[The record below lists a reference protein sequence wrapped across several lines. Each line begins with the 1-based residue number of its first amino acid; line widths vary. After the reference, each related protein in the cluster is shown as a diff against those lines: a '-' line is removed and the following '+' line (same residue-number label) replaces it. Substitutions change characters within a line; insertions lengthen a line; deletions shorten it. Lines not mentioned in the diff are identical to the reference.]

1 MSQSLRSPVFVY
13 GALRSGTTLLH
24 LILDAHPAI
33 HSASEADYLFDHVT
47 PDPSGPGGWR
57 YDTEALATDWIFRD
71 IVKLEVPGGCQGIDL
86 AQRVCAALSARAP
99 GQQLSVNIHRNAP
112 VMAAMFP
119 EAKIIHLLRDPRDV
133 ARSSVGMGWSGNS
146 YYGVDHWIGTETDWD
161 AAGIRP
167 ERVLEVRFETLISD
181 IQGELPRICDFLGVA
196 FDPRMLDYH
205 EQTTYAPPDPSIAGK
220 WREKAAPR
228 EIALIEGRLGTLLE
242 ARGYG
247 SDAAPVQPGTI
258 EALRL
263 VCQHRLNRWRFK
275 LHRYGPGLV
284 FGRRLAKLFRCTA
297 LEARLAAR
305 QDAIRIR
312 NLK

>member
-1 MSQSLRSPVFVY
+1 MSQSLSSPVFVY

-33 HSASEADYLFDHVT
+33 HSASEADYLFDHVR

-57 YDTEALATDWIFRD
+57 YDTEALADDWIFRD
-71 IVKLEVPGGCQGIDL
+71 IVKLEVPEGRQGLDL
-86 AQRVCAALSARAP
+86 AQAVCATLAGRAP

-146 YYGVDHWIGTETDWD
+146 YYGVDHWIGTESDWD
-161 AAGIRP
+161 AADIPP

-181 IQGELPRICDFLGVA
+181 IKGELTRICDFLGLE

-205 EQTTYAPPDPSIAGK
+205 EQTTYAAPDPSIAGK

-228 EIALIEGRLGTLLE
+228 EIALIEGRLGGLLE
-242 ARGYG
+242 ARGYDSAG
-247 SDAAPVQPGTI
+247 TAAQPGAV

-263 VCQHRLNRWRFK
+263 ILQHRLNRWRFNMR
-275 LHRYGPGLV
+275 RYGAGLF
-284 FGRRLAKLFRCTA
+284 FGRHLAKLFRCTA

-305 QDAIRIR
+305 QETIRIR